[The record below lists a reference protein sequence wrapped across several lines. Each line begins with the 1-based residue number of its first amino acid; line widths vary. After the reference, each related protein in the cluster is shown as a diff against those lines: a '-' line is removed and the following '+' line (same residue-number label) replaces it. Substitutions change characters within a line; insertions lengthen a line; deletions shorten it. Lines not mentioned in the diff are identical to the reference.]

1 MRKQFVIV
9 ENSVDYAGEGSY
21 HVVLGVTSSIDLAIE
36 LIEKRHP
43 KLVREEFPGFTA
55 GEVAFAMRGVN
66 MAECG
71 SDLYYT
77 FSIKPFDLDPQNFG
91 EADYG
96 LGDDRDEQDS
106 IERTDD
112 GA

>member
-21 HVVLGVTSSIDLAIE
+21 HVVLGITSSSDLAIE
-36 LIEKRHP
+36 LVEKRHP
-43 KLVREEFPGFTA
+43 KLVREEFPGYSP
-55 GEVAFAMRGVN
+55 GEIAFAMRGVN

-77 FSIKPFDLDPQNFG
+77 FSIRPFEVDPPSLG

-96 LGDDRDEQDS
+96 LGEDDEQEGID
-106 IERTDD
+106 RTDD

>member
-1 MRKQFVIV
+1 VRKQYVIV
-9 ENSVDYAGEGSY
+9 ESSVDYAGEGSY
-21 HVVLGVTSSIDLAIE
+21 HVVLGVTSSPDLAIE
-36 LIEKRHP
+36 LIQKRHP
-43 KLVREEFPGFTA
+43 RLVREEFPGFTP
-55 GEVAFAMRGVN
+55 GELAFAMRGVN

-77 FSIKPFDLDPQNFG
+77 FSIKPFDLDPPTLG

-96 LGDDRDEQDS
+96 MGEDDDS
-106 IERTDD
+106 EGIDRTDD